1 MAMHDC
7 TQCEIGYG
15 ELPRSRRKQQ
25 LSTLNA
31 RHFLQQRQC
40 LIAQRDSVLYARF
53 HALLWDSKNSSAT
66 ASNVCATDLDSAATN
81 ARAGPLAAAPHPARG
96 AQRGAFLGPRLAP
109 GLGLRPRSTLGQ
121 CRGVC
126 HRRDYFTYLKNN
138 SLTTLRDNLR
148 QLQSRP
154 MCGFAFEGRSFTQPF
169 RCASGCAC
177 TGQGLANI

>member
-1 MAMHDC
+1 MPAFMRC
-7 TQCEIGYG
+7 FGTQKIPA
-15 ELPRSRRKQQ
+15 PRPQ
-25 LSTLNA
+25 TYA
-31 RHFLQQRQC
+31 P
-40 LIAQRDSVLYARF
+40 LIWIQPPP
-53 HALLWDSKNSSAT
+53 T
-66 ASNVCATDLDSAATN
+66 P
-81 ARAGPLAAAPHPARG
+81 RAGPLAAAPHPARG

-138 SLTTLRDNLR
+138 NLTTLRNNLR

-177 TGQGLANI
+177 AGQGLANICATSPRSTSSICAGLQRGVWSLSTASARMPSSVSLLRSARR